1 MQSVY
6 PPAAQKLNFI
16 EFLGIPV
23 HQVGV
28 EEVHAFI
35 DDVIRQK
42 TQALV
47 LNVNIHCVNLALQ
60 QPWLKDFL
68 KQGQLVFCDGDG
80 VRLGLK
86 LLGWSPPP
94 KITYD
99 RWIWQLCEYAAKR
112 RFSLFFLGAK
122 PGVAEEAAL
131 KLKARYPGLQ
141 IAGVQD
147 GYFDREGE
155 GNQKVIEKINQLR
168 PDILVMGL
176 GMPVQEKW
184 LFENWQRVQAHI
196 FLTGGAVFD
205 YASGRAR
212 RAPAWM
218 IRGHGE
224 WLYRFL
230 CEPRRLFARYFLGI
244 PYFFLRV
251 FLERFGWRPR

>member
-6 PPAAQKLNFI
+6 PSADQKLNFV

-23 HQVGV
+23 HPVGV

-35 DDVIRQK
+35 DEVIREK

-47 LNVNIHCVNLALQ
+47 LNVNIHCINLSLKE
-60 QPWLKDFL
+60 PWLRDFL
-68 KQGQLVFCDGDG
+68 RKAQLVFCDGDG

-86 LLGWSPPP
+86 ILGLNPPP

-99 RWIWQLCEYAAKR
+99 RWIWELAQFSERR
-112 RFSLFFLGAK
+112 RFRLFFLGAK

-131 KLKARYPGLQ
+131 KLKMRYPGLQ

-147 GYFDREGE
+147 GYFNRAGKENE
-155 GNQKVIEKINQLR
+155 KVIEKINRLA

-176 GMPVQEKW
+176 GMPVQEQW
-184 LFENWQRVQAHI
+184 LSENWKKVRAHV

-205 YASGRAR
+205 YASGRAK
-212 RAPAWM
+212 RAPRWM
-218 IRGHGE
+218 IRSHLE
-224 WLYRFL
+224 WFCRFL
-230 CEPRRLFARYFLGI
+230 QEPRRLFARYFLGI
-244 PYFFLRV
+244 PYFFFRV